1 MRYLENRKL
10 PNIHISFDV
19 WNNKTILK
27 SVCLLS
33 PPQNLAKWAYRFL
46 GSNPSVAHVRTQPW
60 TRRFVH
66 VCRFECIYWTI
77 WGRASKPR
85 GDNFARRVAQLSASA
100 KYVTL
105 MVIIP
110 LSLRLT
116 VTSVTRNIALIPWC
130 AQPLCDTYKCL
141 TQMAQMRAARVRLA
155 RSARRI
161 LEGYLNALVNAFGL
175 FDQTNSSGTFIKRR
189 IFH

>member
-1 MRYLENRKL
+1 MCILWHLWNDKAMLNDFKIHMFTASLTTFSEMSLSL
-10 PNIHISFDV
+10 PRIEP
-19 WNNKTILK
+19 
-27 SVCLLS
+27 LS
-33 PPQNLAKWAYRFL
+33 RIRPHATVNA
-46 GSNPSVAHVRTQPW
+46 
-60 TRRFVH
+60 RRFVH

-155 RSARRI
+155 RPARQV
-161 LEGYLNALVNAFGL
+161 LEGHLNALVNAFGL
-175 FDQTNSSGTFIKRR
+175 FDQTDSSGTFIKRC
-189 IFH
+189 IVH

>member
-1 MRYLENRKL
+1 M
-10 PNIHISFDV
+10 
-19 WNNKTILK
+19 
-27 SVCLLS
+27 SVKYNEINLS
-33 PPQNLAKWAYRFL
+33 HFL
-46 GSNPSVAHVRTQPW
+46 VSNPSAARVRTQHW
-60 TRRFVH
+60 TRRFIH
-66 VCRFECIYWTI
+66 ICRFECIYWTI

-130 AQPLCDTYKCL
+130 AQPLCDTYKCS
-141 TQMAQMRAARVRLA
+141 TQMAQMCAAPTRRVA
-155 RSARRI
+155 
-161 LEGYLNALVNAFGL
+161 EEYLNALVNARPDFLVKQLLHVYKAHTHFSLDQLDFNLICINKLNCTNNLSFLYLTL
-175 FDQTNSSGTFIKRR
+175 F
-189 IFH
+189 

>member
-1 MRYLENRKL
+1 MRQITLKTEKCINLIKKFIFCDIIPKNQETRKL
-10 PNIHISFDV
+10 VSYLAF
-19 WNNKTILK
+19 
-27 SVCLLS
+27 SVRNEMKFVSHLLV
-33 PPQNLAKWAYRFL
+33 
-46 GSNPSVAHVRTQPW
+46 SNPSVARVLTQHW
-60 TRRFVH
+60 TRRFIH

-130 AQPLCDTYKCL
+130 AQPLCDTYKCSPHKWH
-141 TQMAQMRAARVRLA
+141 RC
-155 RSARRI
+155 ARRDAHSSSVP
-161 LEGYLNALVNAFGL
+161 EEYLNALANALPDFL
-175 FDQTNSSGTFIKRR
+175 VKRLL
-189 IFH
+189 

>member
-1 MRYLENRKL
+1 M
-10 PNIHISFDV
+10 
-19 WNNKTILK
+19 ILK
-27 SVCLLS
+27 SAYLL
-33 PPQNLAKWAYRFL
+33 PPLQSLAKWAYHFL
-46 GSNPSVAHVRTQPW
+46 ESNLSVAHIRTQQW

-130 AQPLCDTYKCL
+130 AQPLCDTYKCFTQT
-141 TQMAQMRAARVRLA
+141 TQMHAARVRLA
-155 RSARRI
+155 RPARRA
-161 LEGYLNALVNAFGL
+161 LEGYLNALLNAFGL
-175 FDQTNSSGTFIKRR
+175 FDQTNSSSTFIKHR